1 MNEATLEQRIVL
13 EIGKCFPFLKK
24 EDIILQKSFSIK
36 LGHKKYVIKG
46 RADVMVQHD
55 GKPLA
60 IFELKAPEIKLTTD
74 DYEQCV
80 SYARLTEPITPL
92 SIISNGKETVVLN
105 TYKRE
110 RIDDDYTNEEVFNRL
125 IKNMGSVAESQLDSA
140 INTLLGNSKEVW
152 NKTIQEINDSGFSI
166 ITSKTLDLESPIC
179 EEFQIERESA
189 NELLKQIYLDSLL
202 IFTGEPSSGKTNVTY
217 QLCQLARKKDG
228 CIPIYVNLEEPKSI
242 FQYLANKFSGVL
254 YTPISKDNFR
264 YWLINCLCKNPE
276 NRVVF
281 ILDNISS
288 SVETDWEEIYEL
300 IDINK
305 NIFSILLVMNEQIYD
320 DVKKIKGKNRLNSIG
335 KAKHYT
341 LSFLSDEEFYRA
353 RQMLYDDYKV
363 CISHGG
369 EYNPEYRK
377 PDVLKMQAVYAKD
390 MYLDD
395 SVIICIS
402 GILNSDILLSVWANI
417 DDNIRMG
424 YRKLAK
430 FIIAQG
436 DKDKSIEK
444 NFWAYNSGI
453 LFHDSSDLKD
463 KDIQVLLEKG
473 YIKRK
478 YLNNGENFIYPAL
491 LNVMPVAAAYE
502 IMDIVLEQSDD
513 GELYDSLIRYS
524 QLFPYPDLTA
534 TLVILFMSKKD
545 VFFISHIITRLYY
558 DEPTI
563 DYSAP
568 KRIMIKTEK
577 GILNVD
583 YSKLPYI
590 ENEEDEGVLLGNTLP
605 WLILSN
611 LLAIPFATEDGDLSL
626 WIEMMKKVGSFENVL
641 LRVANISFDKITG
654 FHVHSFPNKIEV
666 ICGKMGI
673 IEPITY
679 AIQMGFLKVPE
690 CMMEIV
696 KWAVGKGNIPLMTR
710 LSISLNVSY
719 MEDDKEYMNE
729 ARNLLKRYSKQ
740 EK

>member
-1 MNEATLEQRIVL
+1 M
-13 EIGKCFPFLKK
+13 
-24 EDIILQKSFSIK
+24 
-36 LGHKKYVIKG
+36 
-46 RADVMVQHD
+46 
-55 GKPLA
+55 
-60 IFELKAPEIKLTTD
+60 
-74 DYEQCV
+74 
-80 SYARLTEPITPL
+80 
-92 SIISNGKETVVLN
+92 VLN

-402 GILNSDILLSVWANI
+402 GILNSDILLSVWTNI

-710 LSISLNVSY
+710 LSISLNASY
-719 MEDDKEYMNE
+719 MEDDNEYMNE